1 MRILIRGSA
10 DLNTK
15 PIVADLDTKL
25 IIADLNT
32 RPTSADLDTKPAP
45 ALCGFVRPCPALSGF
60 VYEIRPVELQ
70 FAQFVRNKKQVS
82 RPSCP
87 RVESV
92 VENVT
97 LGTAW

>member
-10 DLNTK
+10 DLNTS
-15 PIVADLDTKL
+15 PMIADPETKA
-25 IIADLNT
+25 ITADLNT
-32 RPTSADLDTKPAP
+32 RPTIADLNMRLT
-45 ALCGFVRPCPALSGF
+45 PALSGL
-60 VYEIRPVELQ
+60 VWEIRLVEML
-70 FAQFVRNKKQVS
+70 FAQFVLNKKQVS

-87 RVESV
+87 RVESI